1 MVLQL
6 GEWDYDFVIVYLVQL
21 CVWASIFCCMHII
34 LWYHCWLTS
43 LIFGYLLQTLVNG
56 DTWARAVEHAIGRL
70 LNAFIVTNHKD
81 ALLLRGCAREA
92 NYSHLQIVIYDFS
105 RPRWMHAFIFW
116 WIGGACCVMTDHV
129 GSLFYVFLLLCGV
142 GWIYHLTCFLKQVT
156 QLLFLFYIQKTTL
169 SLMCWWIW

>member
-1 MVLQL
+1 MILLLFTSWFNYVFEHQ
-6 GEWDYDFVIVYLVQL
+6 F
-21 CVWASIFCCMHII
+21 FCCMHII

-43 LIFGYLLQTLVNG
+43 LIYHYLLQTLVNG

-105 RPRWMHAFIFW
+105 RPRWMHAFI
-116 WIGGACCVMTDHV
+116 I
-129 GSLFYVFLLLCGV
+129 
-142 GWIYHLTCFLKQVT
+142 
-156 QLLFLFYIQKTTL
+156 
-169 SLMCWWIW
+169 